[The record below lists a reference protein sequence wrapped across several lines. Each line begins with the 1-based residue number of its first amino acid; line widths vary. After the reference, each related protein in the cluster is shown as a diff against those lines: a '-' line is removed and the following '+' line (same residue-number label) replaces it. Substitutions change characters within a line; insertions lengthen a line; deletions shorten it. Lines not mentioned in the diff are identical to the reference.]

1 VDNIDRSIAKLIIAD
16 AEHIDKEGY
25 VKNVLFDYIE
35 ELAQQYALYTFRM
48 YRDIN
53 IPVSEMMTFKQW
65 YLERERYG
73 KE

>member
-16 AEHIDKEGY
+16 AEHVDKEGY
-25 VKNVLFDYIE
+25 VNNVLFDYIE